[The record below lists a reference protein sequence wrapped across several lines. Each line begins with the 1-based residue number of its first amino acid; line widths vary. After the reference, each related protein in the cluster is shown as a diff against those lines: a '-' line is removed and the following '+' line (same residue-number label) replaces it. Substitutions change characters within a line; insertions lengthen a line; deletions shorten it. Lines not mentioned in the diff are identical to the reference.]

1 MLSQLPLDISNPDS
15 SFPPPARRDPAGR
28 AFIEVQFPVSKL
40 SKESYTERK
49 AVAGQTLTSL
59 GKWWGRKP
67 LVLVRAIILGL
78 LLPATDNTDHDR
90 EVFLAL
96 MTMDDDGMWRR
107 TGETLPLRAAYQEAR
122 VHERAEYFEVED
134 EIIRWRKGLSRD
146 QKRQIQRR
154 AFLRMGYDRRL
165 EFCQRPEEI
174 DGPSVDAWARINA
187 HLSTTAKSFPE
198 LISQLGTQRFGHKP
212 VVGDA
217 CCGGGSIPFEAARIG
232 CEAYGS
238 DLNPAAA
245 LLTWGAINII
255 GGGEAAVA
263 RVHVAQQRVFEAVRR
278 QVDVWGIER
287 NEQGWIADAY
297 LYCNEVVDPATGWRV
312 PLAPS
317 WVVAQKTNVI
327 GRLLPDYAQKRFD
340 VEIVEGVSAPELAQA
355 DKEGT
360 WDDGVI
366 SPVDRDGRWLKPED
380 RQKTSMD
387 QLRGRE
393 GLRRWENSDVVPRPN
408 DVFQERLY
416 CIRWRE
422 IIELPNGRKSTIY
435 HYRAPTEAD
444 IKREQR
450 VYALLEERF
459 TKWQLEGFIPSWS
472 IEPGEGINRP
482 TNARGWSHWHHL
494 FHPRQLLLN
503 GLFAEQIAHE
513 EGFEA
518 TALLLMMGRITDLN
532 SRLSRWKVGQGGG
545 IGGGMQVFYKP
556 SLSTPLANYSCRPTA
571 TLESA
576 FCIDLPAAELHSA
589 AQVDLRDART
599 VEQIADMWITDPG
612 YADAIFYEEISEFF
626 LAWYNK
632 RLPQLF
638 PGWYSDSKRALAVS
652 GTGPDFRLTLSECYQ
667 HLAQKMPDN
676 GFQVVMFTHQSAD
689 VWADVALV
697 LWAAGLQVT
706 TAWTIATE
714 TESAGIKQG
723 NHVQG
728 TVVLVLRKRKNNQRG
743 DLSDLY
749 PDMQTEVQAQLQ
761 SMIDLDPKED
771 PNFGDADYQLAAYA
785 AALRVITSYASID
798 EINPERELRRAR
810 TKGEKSPFTGLI
822 EQAVRI
828 ASDYLVPEGIERSTW
843 RRLGPEE
850 RLYLKGVSVEAN
862 GETREGVY
870 QEYARGYGA
879 GDYRA
884 LLGSRTANNVR
895 LKTPIELGS
904 RDLRQPDDG
913 SFGGSLLRYALF
925 GIFKTATDPDRDPR
939 NARQFLRQELP
950 AYWSSRQ
957 TLIEMLRY
965 LATRP
970 AGLVHWERDV
980 RAAQLLIGAI
990 EGDSL

>member
-1 MLSQLPLDISNPDS
+1 MPSQLPLDISNPDPS
-15 SFPPPARRDPAGR
+15 SPPPARRDPAGR
-28 AFIEVQFPVSKL
+28 AFIEVQFPVSKI
-40 SKESYTERK
+40 SKESYKERK
-49 AVAGQTLTSL
+49 ANSGQTLTGL

-67 LVLVRAIILGL
+67 LAMVRAIILGL
-78 LLPATDNTDHDR
+78 LLPATDNSERDR
-90 EVFLAL
+90 ETFLAL

-107 TGETLPLRAAYQEAR
+107 AGETLPVRAAYQEALP
-122 VHERAEYFEVED
+122 HERAQYFEVED
-134 EIIRWRKGLSRD
+134 EKIRWRKGISKE
-146 QKRQIQRR
+146 QKRQTQRR

-165 EFCQRPEEI
+165 EFCKRPEEL
-174 DGPSVDAWARINA
+174 DGPSPEAWARINA
-187 HLSTTAKSFPE
+187 YLGTSATSLPE
-198 LISQLGTQRFGHKP
+198 IVEQLGGQLFGHKP
-212 VVGDA
+212 TVGDA
-217 CCGGGSIPFEAARIG
+217 CCGGGSVPFEAARIG
-232 CEAYGS
+232 CDAYGS

-245 LLTWGAINII
+245 LLTWGALNIV
-255 GGGEAAVA
+255 GGGDKAVA
-263 RVHVAQQRVFEAVRR
+263 QVRAAQQLVFDAVRR
-278 QVDVWGIER
+278 QVDEWGIER
-287 NEQGWIADAY
+287 NEQGWVADAY
-297 LYCNEVVDPATGWRV
+297 LYCNEVLDPATGWRV

-317 WVVAQKTNVI
+317 WVIGMGSKTI
-327 GRLLPDYAQKRFD
+327 ARLIPLPEERRF
-340 VEIVEGVSAPELAQA
+340 EIEICQGVSDAELEQA
-355 DKEGT
+355 KLEGT
-360 WDDGVI
+360 WDDGLI
-366 SPVDRDGRWLKPED
+366 CPVDRTGRWLKPEE
-380 RQKTSMD
+380 RQRTSME
-387 QLRGRE
+387 QLRGRD
-393 GLRRWENSDVVPRPN
+393 GLRRWTNDDISPRPT

-416 CIRWRE
+416 CIRWVE
-422 IIELPNGRKSTIY
+422 TNCLPNGKTQTVRRY
-435 HYRAPTEAD
+435 QAPTSAD
-444 IKREQR
+444 LMREQR
-450 VYALLEERF
+450 VSKLLHESF
-459 TKWQLEGFIPSWS
+459 SDWQAKGYIPSWR
-472 IEPGEGINRP
+472 IEPGEDINRP
-482 TNARGWSHWHHL
+482 VNARGWTHWHH
-494 FHPRQLLLN
+494 FFNPRQLLIN
-503 GLFAEQIAHE
+503 GLFAKVE
-513 EGFEA
+513 EEISLDVTAKTAMLLA
-518 TALLLMMGRITDLN
+518 TSRIVDWN
-532 SRLSRWKVGQGGG
+532 NRHSRWNAHSANEKGEQL
-545 IGGGMQVFYKP
+545 FYKP
-556 SLSTPLANYSCRPTA
+556 SIGTPLVNYSCRTTTSLNTA
-571 TLESA
+571 FFLDIVSETVVGK
-576 FCIDLPAAELHSA
+576 AAVNVGDTRAVTSTS
-589 AQVDLRDART
+589 D
-599 VEQIADMWITDPG
+599 IWITDPG
-612 YADAIFYEEISEFF
+612 YADAIYYEEISEFF
-626 LAWYNK
+626 LSWYDK
-632 RLPQLF
+632 RLMKAF

-652 GTGPDFRLTLSECYQ
+652 GTGPDFRMTLSECYQ

-728 TVVLVLRKRKNNQRG
+728 TVVLVLRKRKGNQRG

-904 RDLRQPDDG
+904 RDLRRPDDG

-970 AGLVHWERDV
+970 AGLAHWERDV